1 MRMWQNIFA
10 DHTEYCQTF
19 AKPEDVGVGAAPEKK
34 SSDEELS
41 ENEYDSSDEAVA
53 KAVDP

>member
-1 MRMWQNIFA
+1 MWQNIFA